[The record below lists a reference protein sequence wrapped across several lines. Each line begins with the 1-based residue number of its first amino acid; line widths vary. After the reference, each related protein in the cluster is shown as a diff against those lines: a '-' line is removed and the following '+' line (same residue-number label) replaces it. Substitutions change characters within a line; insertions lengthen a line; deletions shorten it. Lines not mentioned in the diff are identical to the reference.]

1 MRGDYIMKRFI
12 CILFAF
18 LIIIPSAYA
27 ADLENFCMYSE
38 LFGAHEVREEDGDV
52 RDPYIRFIQ
61 DDCTITFRID
71 SGKIGFAMITG
82 DGDAFLAYCF
92 AALMEFDPSSKNSAT
107 NGGQLLMY
115 YLMCKESIGKHLGQT
130 VSGCVF
136 VVERDEKGLSF
147 VIGE

>member
-1 MRGDYIMKRFI
+1 MKRFI
-12 CILFAF
+12 CIFFAF

-27 ADLENFCMYSE
+27 ADLENFCIYSE

-61 DDCTITFRID
+61 DDCTITFKLVND
-71 SGKIGFAMITG
+71 KISFATISG

-115 YLMCKESIGKHLGQT
+115 YLMGKESNGEHIGST
-130 VSGCVF
+130 VSGSVF
-136 VVERDEKGLSF
+136 TVDKDDKGFTF
-147 VIGE
+147 VIGQ